1 MKTVAAHTPIQYVM
15 GKTEFC
21 GLFFSVDERVLIPR
35 PETEM
40 LVEIACDLAV
50 RMSERGLAPEIL
62 DLCTGSGNIAVSLL
76 SKIRSLTK
84 PITNCKIIASDVS
97 PEALEVARKNAI
109 GNGIYKGI
117 EFVESDLFGAI
128 DGKFDIIA
136 SNPPYIARDEFPT
149 LQEEVLK
156 EPRIALDGGDDGF
169 DFYRRIAEALPK
181 HLKRGGLAVIEI
193 GFGQSG
199 TVEEIIGKSG
209 SIKVTGIRK
218 DHAGIDRV
226 VIAEWIN

>member
-1 MKTVAAHTPIQYVM
+1 MKTISPYTPIQYIM
-15 GKTEFC
+15 GKAEFC
-21 GLFFSVDERVLIPR
+21 GLFFDVDERVLIPR

-40 LVEIACDLAV
+40 LVEIAFALAV
-50 RMSERGLAPEIL
+50 RMSERGQTPEIL

-76 SKIRSLTK
+76 SKIRGLTK
-84 PITNCKIIASDVS
+84 PISNCKIIASDVS
-97 PEALEVARKNAI
+97 REALEVARKNAI
-109 GNGIYKGI
+109 GNGIYEGI
-117 EFVESDLFGAI
+117 EFLESDLFGAI
-128 DGKFDIIA
+128 DGKFDIIV

-181 HLKRGGLAVIEI
+181 HLKRGGSAVMEI

-199 TVEEIIGKSG
+199 TVEEVIGRSG

-218 DHAGIDRV
+218 DRAGIDRV
-226 VIAEWIN
+226 AIAEWIN